1 MDHQLT
7 PEQILENFQRLKW
20 NTFSLL
26 EPVGVH
32 VLVLTEDYQVLKG
45 YRKVHAGGY
54 SKAPQ
59 YYHVEGGEPFSENVK
74 PVMWA
79 YC

>member
-1 MDHQLT
+1 
-7 PEQILENFQRLKW
+7 
-20 NTFSLL
+20 
-26 EPVGVH
+26 

-45 YRKVHAGGY
+45 YRKEHAGGY

-59 YYHVEGGEPFSENVK
+59 YYYVEGGEPFSENVK